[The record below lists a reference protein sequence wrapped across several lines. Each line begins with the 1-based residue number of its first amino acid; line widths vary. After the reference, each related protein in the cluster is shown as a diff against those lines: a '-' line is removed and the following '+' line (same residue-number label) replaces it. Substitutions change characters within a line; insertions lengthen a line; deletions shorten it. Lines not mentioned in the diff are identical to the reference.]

1 LDGPE
6 TGFRATQGI
15 AASLEPD
22 GAAPADNLFALLGTA
37 ETPESRIA
45 DLEAVVTGLGLDRGT
60 QTKLDAKL
68 QLALADLGSGDFAGA
83 CGAMQDFINLVKAK
97 PGKKLTPAQAAAL
110 IETATGIRTLIGC

>member
-1 LDGPE
+1 MDGPE

-83 CGAMQDFINLVKAK
+83 CGAMEDFINLVNAK